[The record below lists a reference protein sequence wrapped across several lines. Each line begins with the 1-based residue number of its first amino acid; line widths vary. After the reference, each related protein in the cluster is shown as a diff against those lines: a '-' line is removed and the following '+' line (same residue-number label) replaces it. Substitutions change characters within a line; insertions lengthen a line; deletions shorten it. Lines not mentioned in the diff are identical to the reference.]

1 MGYDENRLQA
11 VRARIEAAA
20 RAAGRDPASVRLLAV
35 SKTFPPAAIRAVHAL
50 GQNAFGENYVQE
62 AIAKMDALADLGDA
76 QWHLIGPLQ
85 GNKAK
90 PAAERFSWVQ
100 SVDRAKIAQ
109 RLSALRPA
117 SLPALNVCIQVNVS
131 GEATKS
137 GVAPR
142 EVAALARFVAG
153 LPRLAL
159 RGVMGIPEP
168 TDALARQR
176 AQFRALRE
184 CFDELRAA
192 GFAVDTLSM
201 GMSADLEAA
210 IAEGATM
217 VRVGTAIF
225 GARLDA
231 AMHSS

>member
-1 MGYDENRLQA
+1 MVYDENRLQA
-11 VRARIEAAA
+11 VTARVDAAA

-35 SKTFPPAAIRAVHAL
+35 GKTFPAAALRAVHAL
-50 GQNAFGENYVQE
+50 GQKAFGENYVQE
-62 AIAKMDALADLGDA
+62 AVAKMDALADIGDVE
-76 QWHLIGPLQ
+76 WHLIGPLQ
-85 GNKAK
+85 GNKARA
-90 PAAERFSWVQ
+90 AAERFAWVQ
-100 SVDRAKIAQ
+100 SVDRARIAQ
-109 RLSALRPA
+109 RLSALRPP
-117 SLPALNVCIQVNVS
+117 SLPPLNVCIQVNAS

-142 EVAALARFVAG
+142 EAVALATLVAG

-184 CFDELRAA
+184 CFDELRVLGA
-192 GFAVDTLSM
+192 GVDTLSM
-201 GMSADLEAA
+201 GMSGDLEAA

-231 AMHSS
+231 AVHSS